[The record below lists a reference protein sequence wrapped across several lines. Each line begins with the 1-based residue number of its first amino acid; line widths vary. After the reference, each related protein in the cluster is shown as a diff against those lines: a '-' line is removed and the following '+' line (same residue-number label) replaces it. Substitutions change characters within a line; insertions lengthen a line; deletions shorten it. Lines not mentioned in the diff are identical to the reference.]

1 MRGSRWSNCGI
12 ERAVVERNESSD
24 GAHRLGFLWNA
35 IYLDIGGCRMGF
47 RSQDWEEIGDLEVDG
62 DLEEDGDWD
71 DSGAVENWRV
81 ERLEFE
87 FEEYRE

>member
-1 MRGSRWSNCGI
+1 
-12 ERAVVERNESSD
+12 
-24 GAHRLGFLWNA
+24 
-35 IYLDIGGCRMGF
+35 MGF